1 MNIKLIA
8 AALIAASTAIA
19 VPAFASGSG
28 SGGGGVGPA
37 GPVGY
42 SWLNT
47 AQGQSV
53 QRDAAERQGDRNANT
68 AYGGSNNNTSSQSG
82 MRASAGQSDNESN

>member
-8 AALIAASTAIA
+8 AALIIFSTATA
-19 VPAFASGSG
+19 VPAFAHGGS
-28 SGGGGVGPA
+28 SGGGVGPA

-47 AQGQSV
+47 PQGQSV
-53 QRDAAERQGDRNANT
+53 QRAAAERQGDRNANA
-68 AYGGSNNNTSSQSG
+68 AYGGSNSASSQTGLRSPVSEG
-82 MRASAGQSDNESN
+82 H

>member
-8 AALIAASTAIA
+8 AAVIVFSTAIA
-19 VPAFASGSG
+19 GPAFASGG
-28 SGGGGVGPA
+28 SSGGGVGPA

-47 AQGQSV
+47 PQGQSV
-53 QRDAAERQGDRNANT
+53 QRAAAERQGDRNANA
-68 AYGGSNNNTSSQSG
+68 AYGGGNGTTSQSG
-82 MRASAGQSDNESN
+82 ARSPVSESVSEGH